1 MVSVRIPAS
10 TTWLRK
16 KIMKQREEKD
26 SLGKVMVPEKA
37 YYGAQT
43 ERARRNTIASGL
55 HLPSVFLRCLAL
67 IKQFAAEV
75 NLDLKRLPPD
85 VAQVI
90 IASAAEVAEGALAAE
105 FVVDLFQTGS
115 GTSTNMNMNEVIAS
129 RANERLTGHIGG
141 KAPVHPNDHVNL
153 GQSSNDVI
161 PTALHISAF
170 TAIEGGLLPNFEI
183 LRQALEEKAGL
194 WRGVRKIGR
203 THLQDAVPMYL
214 GEEFGAYARQVELS
228 AVRIKGASAGL
239 RELALGGTA
248 VGSGMNTPPAFAAA
262 VIERINGH
270 LDMDFREAENHFEA
284 QAARDAA
291 VEMSGTLKSAAVSLM
306 KIADDVRWLASGPR
320 CGLGEIQLPALQPGS
335 SIMPGKVNPVVPEV
349 VLQAAAQVIGNDAT
363 ITIAGQKGHFELNTM
378 QPLIAYNL
386 LQSIDLLAE
395 SARLF
400 AEKCIKGLEA
410 DKDKCGG
417 YVEQS
422 LALATYLVPRLG
434 YDRAAEL
441 SKMAH
446 RSGKTIRETVV
457 RNSIMTSAEFDELTG
472 GDR

>member
-1 MVSVRIPAS
+1 
-10 TTWLRK
+10 
-16 KIMKQREEKD
+16 MKQREEKD
-26 SLGKVMVPEKA
+26 SLGNVMVPEDA

-43 ERARRNTIASGL
+43 ERARQNTIHSGL
-55 HLPSVFLRCLAL
+55 FLPSAFLRSLAL

-75 NLDLKRLPPD
+75 NFEMKRLETD
-85 VAQVI
+85 VAEAI
-90 IASAAEVAEGALAAE
+90 IDAAAEVAQGGLAEA

-129 RANERLTGHIGG
+129 RANERLTGIVGG
-141 KAPVHPNDHVNL
+141 KSPVHPNDHVNL

-161 PTALHISAF
+161 PTAIHISALG
-170 TAIEGGLLPNFEI
+170 AIEGGLLPKLEI
-183 LRQALEEKAGL
+183 LRKALSEKARSWG
-194 WRGVRKIGR
+194 RIRKIGR

-214 GEEFGAYARQVELS
+214 GEEFGGYARQVEQS
-228 AVRIKGASAGL
+228 AGRIKAASAGM

-248 VGSGMNTPPAFAAA
+248 VGSGMNTPPAFASSVVAK
-262 VIERINGH
+262 INLH
-270 LDMDFREAENHFEA
+270 LGMDFREAENHFEA
-284 QAARDAA
+284 QSARDAA
-291 VEMSGTLKSAAVSLM
+291 VEMSGTLKSVAVSLM

-320 CGLGEIQLPALQPGS
+320 CGLGEIRLPALQPGS

-386 LQSIDLLAE
+386 LQSINLLGE
-395 SARLF
+395 SARLL
-400 AEKCIKGLEA
+400 AEKCILGIEA
-410 DKDKCGG
+410 DREKCEG
-417 YVEQS
+417 YVEKS

-434 YDRAAEL
+434 YDRASEL

-446 RSGKTIRETVV
+446 RAGRTIRETVV
-457 RNSIMTSAEFDELTG
+457 RNGIMTSAEFDDLIGEDL
-472 GDR
+472 